1 MALINFS
8 RESFI
13 VDVISGKKRCTIRS
27 MRKQTIDNG
36 EMLYLYT
43 GLRTSHARKLRETT
57 CKRTAQLLIK
67 TASSASE
74 AYPIDFYVNDRLLS
88 PKSSESLAKKV
99 GFASVAELYAYF
111 SKHYTFPFH
120 GQVIEWE

>member
-13 VDVISGKKRCTIRS
+13 DDVISGKKRCTIRS
-27 MRKQTIDNG
+27 MRKHPIEKG

-57 CKRTAQLLIK
+57 CTRTEQLLIK
-67 TASSASE
+67 TASNASE
-74 AYPIDFYVNDRLLS
+74 AHPIDFYVNDRLLS
-88 PKSSESLAKKV
+88 PKSSESLARKV
-99 GFASVAELYAYF
+99 GFTSVPELYAYF
-111 SKHYTFPFH
+111 SEHYTFPFH